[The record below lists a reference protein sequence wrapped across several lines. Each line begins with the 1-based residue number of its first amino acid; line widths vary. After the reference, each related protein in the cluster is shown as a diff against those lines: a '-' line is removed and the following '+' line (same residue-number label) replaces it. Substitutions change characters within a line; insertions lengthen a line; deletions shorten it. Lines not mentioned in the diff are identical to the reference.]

1 MIQCNYRKLLLAGAS
16 LALVACGG
24 PQAAPPPPAPVA
36 SAPLESPLR
45 LAQSGGFP
53 ARPLL
58 IPTRREAIADDY
70 FGTKVPDPYRWLE
83 NGDSDEV
90 KHWTEEQNAVT
101 RRVLDRV
108 RDRDRLHARLSELL
122 SIGKVGTPAVRKVGA
137 DKMRYFHERREGQQN
152 QPILYVREG
161 VHGSDEVLVDP
172 NLMASDGTT
181 SLDWWS
187 VSNDGKLLVYGVS
200 HNGDEDSTLYIRD
213 IDKKKDLADKIERTK
228 YASIAWLPDGKSFYY
243 TRYPKKG
250 TVPEGEENYHRT
262 VYLHRIGD
270 DVEKD
275 VYVFGK
281 DRKMTD
287 SPSVDISPDG
297 RWLMVSVHEGWAK
310 NELFLRDLRDKKQTA
325 FTPVV
330 TGVDAIFDA
339 TLRNDLVYVRTNDGA
354 SRYKLYSFDPKK
366 PDRAAWKQVLAEAQD
381 VLSDVAPI
389 GPDLIATY
397 LADAS
402 SKVRIFSKTGEA
414 KGEVALPTIGSTAG
428 AAGRWDGD
436 EAFYDFSSFAVAPT
450 IYRLD
455 LKTAKSE
462 KWDAVEAP
470 IDPSSFEVER
480 IRATSKDGTKV
491 PIFLIHKK
499 GVKRDGKTATL
510 LTGYGGFNIN
520 IVPAFSAAMYLL
532 LERGGMLAVANLRGG
547 GEFGETWHQAGMLGN
562 KQNVFDDA
570 VAAAS
575 ELISAGYTDSAHLAV
590 YGRSNGGLLVGALV
604 TQRPDLFRAAVCGVP
619 LLDMVRYHKFRI
631 AKLWVAEYG
640 SSEDA
645 KQFDWL
651 YAYSPYH
658 KVKAGTRYPAVLL
671 TTAESDSRVDPLHA
685 RKMAAAMQA
694 ATISE
699 HPILLRVETKAG
711 HGAGKPVSKVV
722 DEMTDVFAFLF
733 AELGVLHSQ

>member
-1 MIQCNYRKLLLAGAS
+1 VSPWGWS
-16 LALVACGG
+16 FVLVACGG
-24 PQAAPPPPAPVA
+24 GTPAPSQPSPA
-36 SAPLESPLR
+36 SSVSIDSPLAR
-45 LAQSGGFP
+45 PALAGAFP

-58 IPTRREAIADDY
+58 IPTRRENVSDTY
-70 FGTKVPDPYRWLE
+70 FGRKVSDPYRWLE
-83 NGDSDEV
+83 SGDSEEV

-108 RDRDRLHARLSELL
+108 RDRERLHSSLSDLL
-122 SIGKVGTPAVRKVGA
+122 SIGTVGTPAVRKVAA
-137 DKMRYFHERREGQQN
+137 DKNRYFHVRREGQQN
-152 QPILYVREG
+152 QPLLYVREG
-161 VHGSDEVLVDP
+161 VQGADDVLVDP
-172 NLMASDGTT
+172 NLMSAEGTT

-187 VSNDGKLLVYGVS
+187 PSHDGRLLVYGIS
-200 HNGDEDSTLYIRD
+200 QNGDEDSTLFVRD
-213 IDKKKDLADKIERTK
+213 VEKKKDLPDKIERTK

-250 TVPEGEENYHRT
+250 TVPDGEENYHRT

-270 DVEKD
+270 EPDND
-275 VYVFGK
+275 TYVFGK

-287 SPSVDISPDG
+287 SPSVDLSPDG
-297 RWLMVSVHEGWAK
+297 RWLLVTVHEGWAK
-310 NELFLRDLRDKKQTA
+310 NELYLKDLHDKKQVV
-325 FTPVV
+325 FSPVV
-330 TGVDAIFDA
+330 TGVEAIFDA
-339 TLRNDLVYVRTNDGA
+339 TLRNDVIYVRTNDGA

-366 PDRAAWKQVLAEAQD
+366 PDRAGWKQVIAEGQD
-381 VLSDVAPI
+381 VLNDVAPI
-389 GPDLIATY
+389 GVDLVATY
-397 LADAS
+397 LSDAS
-402 SKVRIFSKTGEA
+402 SKVRIFTKNGEA

-455 LKTAKSE
+455 LKSAKSE

-470 IDPSSFEVER
+470 IDAGAFDVER

-499 GVKRDGKTATL
+499 GLKKDGKTPTL
-510 LTGYGGFNIN
+510 LTAYGGFNIN
-520 IVPAFSAAMYLL
+520 IVPNFSASMYLL
-532 LERGGMLAVANLRGG
+532 LERGGILAVANLRGG

-570 VAAAS
+570 IAAAS
-575 ELISAGYTDSAHLAV
+575 ELISAGYTDSAHLGLF
-590 YGRSNGGLLVGALV
+590 GRSNGGLLVGALI

-619 LLDMVRYHKFRI
+619 LLDMLRYHRFRI

-658 KVKAGTRYPAVLL
+658 HVKAGTRYPAVLL

-711 HGAGKPVSKVV
+711 HGAGKPINKVI

-733 AELGVLHSQ
+733 AELDMLRPQ

>member
-1 MIQCNYRKLLLAGAS
+1 MFKRANRFMLLWGLS
-16 LALVACGG
+16 LAVVACGG
-24 PQAAPPPPAPVA
+24 KPAPEPSAPPSNVRP
-36 SAPLESPLR
+36 ESPLPR
-45 LAQSGGFP
+45 PALAGAFP

-58 IPTRREAIADDY
+58 IPTRREDVADNY
-70 FGTKVPDPYRWLE
+70 FGRTVHDPYRWLE
-83 NGDSDEV
+83 HGDSEEV

-108 RDRDRLHARLSELL
+108 RDRDRLHARLADLL
-122 SIGKVGTPAVRKVGA
+122 SIGTVGTPAVRKLA
-137 DKMRYFHERREGQQN
+137 PDKIRYFHVRREGTQN
-152 QPILYVREG
+152 QPILYVRDG
-161 VHGSDEVLVDP
+161 VRGIDEILIDP
-172 NLMASDGTT
+172 NAMAADGTT

-187 VSNDGKLLVYGVS
+187 PSNDGRLLAYGIS
-200 HNGDEDSTLYIRD
+200 QNGDEDSTLYLRD
-213 IDKKKDLADKIERTK
+213 IDKKKDLPDKIERTR

-262 VYLHRIGD
+262 VHLHRIGD
-270 DVEKD
+270 EPDKD
-275 VYVFGK
+275 TYVFGK

-287 SPSVDISPDG
+287 SPSVEISPDG
-297 RWLMVSVHEGWAK
+297 RWLLVSVHEGWAK
-310 NELFLRDLRDKKQTA
+310 NELFLKDLRDKKQTTFA
-325 FTPVV
+325 PVI
-330 TGVDAIFDA
+330 TGVEAIFDA
-339 TLRNDLVYVRTNDGA
+339 TVRNDIVYVRTNDGA
-354 SRYKLYSFDPKK
+354 ARYALYSFDPKK
-366 PDRAAWKQVLAEAQD
+366 PDRAGWKQVIPEGQD

-397 LADAS
+397 LSDAS
-402 SKVRIFSKTGEA
+402 SKVRVFSKSGEA
-414 KGEVALPTIGSTAG
+414 KSDVALPTIGSTAG

-455 LKTAKSE
+455 LKSTKHE

-470 IDPSSFEVER
+470 IDPSAFDVER

-491 PIFLIHKK
+491 PIFVIHKK
-499 GVKRDGKTATL
+499 GLKKDGKTPTL

-520 IVPAFSAAMYLL
+520 IVPNFSASMYLL
-532 LERGGMLAVANLRGG
+532 LERGGILAVANLRGG
-547 GEFGETWHQAGMLGN
+547 GEFGETWHKAGMLGN

-570 VAAAS
+570 IAAAS
-575 ELISAGYTDSAHLAV
+575 ELISSGYTDSAHLAV
-590 YGRSNGGLLVGALV
+590 FGRSNGGLLVGALI

-619 LLDMVRYHKFRI
+619 LLDMLRYQRFRI
-631 AKLWVAEYG
+631 AKLWIAEYG
-640 SSEDA
+640 SSEDP
-645 KQFDWL
+645 KQFESL

-711 HGAGKPVSKVV
+711 HGAGKPISKVV

-733 AELGVLHSQ
+733 AELDILRP

>member
-1 MIQCNYRKLLLAGAS
+1 MSPWGWS
-16 LALVACGG
+16 FVLVACGG
-24 PQAAPPPPAPVA
+24 GTPAPSQPSPA
-36 SAPLESPLR
+36 SSVSIDSPLAR
-45 LAQSGGFP
+45 PALAGAFP

-58 IPTRREAIADDY
+58 IPTRRENVSDTY
-70 FGTKVPDPYRWLE
+70 FGRKVSDPYRWLE
-83 NGDSDEV
+83 SGDSEEV

-108 RDRDRLHARLSELL
+108 RDRERLHSSLSDLL
-122 SIGKVGTPAVRKVGA
+122 SIGTVGTPAVRKVAA
-137 DKMRYFHERREGQQN
+137 DKNRYFHVRREGQQN
-152 QPILYVREG
+152 QPLLYVREG
-161 VHGSDEVLVDP
+161 VQGADDVLVDP
-172 NLMASDGTT
+172 NLMSAEGTT

-187 VSNDGKLLVYGVS
+187 PSHDGRLLVYGIS
-200 HNGDEDSTLYIRD
+200 QNGDEDSTLFVRD
-213 IDKKKDLADKIERTK
+213 VEKKKDLPDKIERTK

-250 TVPEGEENYHRT
+250 TVPDGEENYHRT

-270 DVEKD
+270 EPDND
-275 VYVFGK
+275 TYVFGK

-287 SPSVDISPDG
+287 SPSVDLSPDG
-297 RWLMVSVHEGWAK
+297 RWLLVTVHEGWAK
-310 NELFLRDLRDKKQTA
+310 NELYLKDLHDKKQVV
-325 FTPVV
+325 FSPVV
-330 TGVDAIFDA
+330 TGVEAIFDA
-339 TLRNDLVYVRTNDGA
+339 TLRNDVIYVRTNDGA

-366 PDRAAWKQVLAEAQD
+366 PDRAGWKQVIAEGQD
-381 VLSDVAPI
+381 VLNDVAPI
-389 GPDLIATY
+389 GVDLVATY
-397 LADAS
+397 LSDAS
-402 SKVRIFSKTGEA
+402 SKVRIFTKNGEA

-455 LKTAKSE
+455 LKSAKSE

-470 IDPSSFEVER
+470 IDAGAFDVER

-499 GVKRDGKTATL
+499 GLKKDGKTPTL
-510 LTGYGGFNIN
+510 LTAYGGFNIN
-520 IVPAFSAAMYLL
+520 IVPNFSASMYLL
-532 LERGGMLAVANLRGG
+532 LERGGILAVANLRGG

-570 VAAAS
+570 IAAAS
-575 ELISAGYTDSAHLAV
+575 ELISAGYTDSAHLGLF
-590 YGRSNGGLLVGALV
+590 GRSNGGLLVGALI

-619 LLDMVRYHKFRI
+619 LLDMLRYHRFRI

-658 KVKAGTRYPAVLL
+658 HVKAGTRYPAVLL

-711 HGAGKPVSKVV
+711 HGAGKPINKVI

-733 AELGVLHSQ
+733 AELDMLRPQ